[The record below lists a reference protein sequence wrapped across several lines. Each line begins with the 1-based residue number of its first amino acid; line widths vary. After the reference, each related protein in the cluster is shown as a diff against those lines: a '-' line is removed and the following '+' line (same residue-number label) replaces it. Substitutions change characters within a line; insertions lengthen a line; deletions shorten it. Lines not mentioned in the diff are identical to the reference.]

1 MPHAIKTKI
10 NRRYQDIDLDMII
23 HPMTDDL
30 VVRSN
35 VDAING
41 SIMNILKTRKGERVF
56 QPEFGSTIYSSLFEP
71 MTSQTKIVLE
81 SQIENALI
89 QFEPRISLIEIRVIP
104 KYDENGYEVYISYV
118 PNNDKVPAALEFF
131 LKRLR

>member
-71 MTSQTKIVLE
+71 MTAQTKIVLE
-81 SQIENALI
+81 TQIENALI